1 MRILLRM
8 VVALLAAASC
18 ALSADVALA
27 AERCIG
33 MAEAPGRGGTPAIIR
48 TSFREVNLK
57 RTEVR
62 ITYVGHSTFVIESA
76 AGIRAATDYNDYV
89 RPAELPDVVTMNRA
103 HNTHYTDVPDPRIK
117 HVLRGW
123 DPKGGAAAHDV
134 TVSDMHVRNVA
145 TNIRYGGETYEF
157 GNSIFIFEVADLCI
171 GHLGHLHHTLT
182 TQQLA
187 QIGQLDIVLV
197 PVDGS
202 FTMDL
207 DGMME
212 TLKTLKAR
220 LMLPMHYFS
229 PYTLER
235 FLTRARAEFEVE
247 IEARPT
253 IVISRATLPKRP
265 TLRVLPDR

>member
-1 MRILLRM
+1 MARGPEPSPHVLPVAMRT
-8 VVALLAAASC
+8 VQ
-18 ALSADVALA
+18 
-27 AERCIG
+27 
-33 MAEAPGRGGTPAIIR
+33 
-48 TSFREVNLK
+48 LK
-57 RTEVR
+57 SSEVR
-62 ITYVGHSTFVIESA
+62 ISYVGHSTFLIETA

-89 RPAELPDVVTMNRA
+89 RPRVLPDLVTMNRA
-103 HNTHYTDVPDPRIK
+103 HNTHYTDFPDPGIK

-123 DPKGGAAAHDV
+123 DPKGGQAMHDV
-134 TVSDMHVRNVA
+134 TIADLRVRNVS

-202 FTMDL
+202 YTMDL

-212 TLKTLKAR
+212 TLKTLKAP

-229 PYTLER
+229 RFTLER

-247 IEARPT
+247 MATGST
-253 IVISRATLPKRP
+253 IVVSRTTMPRRP
-265 TLRVLPDR
+265 TLRVLPEQ